1 MLFNS
6 FGYALFLPIV
16 FALYWIVP
24 RKFRWIILLISS
36 YYFYASWGVEYVAVI
51 LLTTV
56 LSYAAALYIDGRRSR
71 AEDSGR
77 RRTPRAAGSDRRRRS
92 ARPSGSKKTVLVLSV
107 VACAGI
113 LFFFKYFNFFTES
126 VASLLGKISI
136 PVQPVTLQ
144 LALPI
149 GISFY
154 IFQTISYL
162 VDVYRGDIPAE
173 PNFGIYAVYIS
184 FFPKVMQGPI
194 ERGEKLLPQLNAPKR
209 FRYRQA
215 TYGMKLMAWGY
226 FKKLVLADGLA
237 VYANQVYNDL
247 PSYTGFSLVLAT
259 FFFAIQLYCDFS
271 GYTDIAL
278 GSAKILGIN
287 LTQNFRAPYF
297 ASSIKDF
304 WGRWHISLSSWLRDY
319 IYIPLGG
326 NRVGPI
332 RHALN
337 VLITFLVSG
346 LWHGASW
353 NYVLWG
359 GIHGVL
365 QVIEGLFPWNQKKS
379 PFQTNRQLHSL
390 ISIVTVPVTFLL
402 VCFAWIFFR
411 ASTIQ
416 DGLYVLQNMFTGIGN
431 PGTYI
436 HDCAVQMGLGV
447 SHLAFNCLPLV
458 LLFFYDLASLKTDVI
473 ACISRQRF
481 FIRWPVYILLLLII
495 LLFSEKGVTTEFIY
509 MQF

>member
-6 FGYALFLPIV
+6 ITYGFFLPIV
-16 FALYWIVP
+16 FALYWICP
-24 RKFRWIILLISS
+24 RKFRWIVLLISS
-36 YYFYASWGVEYVAVI
+36 YYFYASWGVGYVAVI

-56 LSYAAALYIDGRRSR
+56 VSYLAALYM
-71 AEDSGR
+71 
-77 RRTPRAAGSDRRRRS
+77 DRRQKRQPFRRQ
-92 ARPSGSKKTVLVLSV
+92 VLICGILASV
-107 VACAGI
+107 I
-113 LFFFKYFNFFTES
+113 LLFFFKYFNFFSENI
-126 VASLLGKISI
+126 AALFRRISI
-136 PVQPVTLQ
+136 PMQPVTLR

-154 IFQTISYL
+154 LFQTISYL
-162 VDVYRGDIPAE
+162 VDVYRGTIPAE
-173 PNFGIYAVYIS
+173 RSFGLYAVYIS

-194 ERGEKLLPQLNAPKR
+194 ERGEKLLPQLNRPKP
-209 FRYRQA
+209 FRYKQA
-215 TYGMKLMAWGY
+215 SYGMKLMAWGY
-226 FKKLVLADGLA
+226 FKKLVLADGLS
-237 VYANQVYNDL
+237 VYVSQVYDNL
-247 PSYTGFSLVLAT
+247 SSYTGFALVLAT

-319 IYIPLGG
+319 VYIPLGG
-326 NRVGPI
+326 NRVGPL
-332 RHALN
+332 RHMLN
-337 VLITFLVSG
+337 LLITFLVSG

-359 GIHGVL
+359 GIHGVF
-365 QVIEGLFPWNQKKS
+365 QVIEGFFPWNRKQS
-379 PFQTNRQLHSL
+379 PFQRDKRLHGLLCL
-390 ISIVTVPVTFLL
+390 IAVPITFLL

-411 ASTIQ
+411 AASFQ
-416 DGLYVLQNMFTGIGN
+416 DAVYVLKNMFTGIGDLH
-431 PGTYI
+431 TYVLN
-436 HDCAVQMGLGV
+436 CAVQMGLSLPHFV
-447 SHLAFNCLPLV
+447 YNCLPLV
-458 LLFFYDLASLKTDVI
+458 LLFFYDLFSLKTDVI
-473 ACISRQRF
+473 ALISRQRF

>member
-16 FALYWIVP
+16 FIIYWIIP
-24 RKFRWIILLISS
+24 QKFRWIILLISS
-36 YYFYASWGVEYVAVI
+36 YYFYASWGPQYVAII
-51 LLTTV
+51 LLTTIV
-56 LSYAAALYIDGRRSR
+56 SYVAALLIDSK
-71 AEDSGR
+71 
-77 RRTPRAAGSDRRRRS
+77 RTGKLY
-92 ARPSGSKKTVLVLSV
+92 SKTILIISLLL
-107 VACAGI
+107 CTGL
-113 LFFFKYFNFFTES
+113 LFFFKYLNFFAENIS
-126 VASLLGKISI
+126 ALFEKIAI
-136 PVQPVTLQ
+136 PIQPITLK

-162 VDVYRGDIPAE
+162 VDVYRGEIHAE
-173 PNFGIYAVYIS
+173 KDFGIFAVYIS

-194 ERGEKLLPQLNAPKR
+194 EKGKKLLPQLHARRP
-209 FRYRQA
+209 FQYVQA
-215 TYGMKLMAWGY
+215 SYGMKQMAWGY
-226 FKKLVLADGLA
+226 FKKLVLADGLS
-237 VYANQVYNDL
+237 VYVNQVYNDL
-247 PSYTGFSLVLAT
+247 PSYTGFSLILAT

-278 GSAKILGIN
+278 GSAKLLGIN
-287 LTQNFRAPYF
+287 LTQNFKAPYF

-304 WGRWHISLSSWLRDY
+304 WGRWHISLSTWLKDY

-326 NRVGPI
+326 NRVGKI

-337 VLITFLVSG
+337 ILITFLVSG

-359 GIHGVL
+359 GLHGL
-365 QVIEGLFPWNQKKS
+365 YQIIEGFFPWNSKKS
-379 PFQTNRQLHSL
+379 LFQRNKHFHLLLSL
-390 ISIVTVPVTFLL
+390 ITVPCTFLL

-416 DGLYVLQNMFTGIGN
+416 DAVYVIRNMFTGISHLSV
-431 PGTYI
+431 YI
-436 HDCAVQMGLGV
+436 QDCALQMGLTFT
-447 SHLAFNCLPLV
+447 HLMYNCLPIILLV
-458 LLFFYDLASLKTDVI
+458 LYDFASLKTDVI
-473 ACISRQRF
+473 ALISRQRF
-481 FIRWPVYILLLLII
+481 FIRWPVYILVLLII
-495 LLFSEKGVTTEFIY
+495 LLFSEKGVSTQFIY